1 MKKTIAILFFALA
14 KTGFAQSDM
23 FTIPERT
30 PISMILTEDVKEGKN
45 SVGTPARF
53 VVAEDVKVDGLVV
66 VAKNTLVHATVT
78 ISGKRELRVDLADV
92 PAVDGTPLK
101 LMDCWKFTTA
111 AQNLNGK
118 GALLPKNTTKNCF
131 TIAEVKI
138 KKGGGKF

>member
-1 MKKTIAILFFALA
+1 MKKNIVFLLFALA
-14 KTGFAQSDM
+14 QTAFAQSEM
-23 FTIPERT
+23 ITIPERT
-30 PISMILTEDVKEGKN
+30 AVSMILTEDVKEGKN
-45 SVGTPARF
+45 GVGTPARF
-53 VVAEDVKVDGLVV
+53 VVAEDVKVDGVV
-66 VAKNTLVHATVT
+66 VIAKNALVHATVT

-131 TIAEVKI
+131 TIAETKI
-138 KKGGGKF
+138 KQGGGKF